1 MADAFNCFGSW
12 LLGSWLQPDRDV
24 TVCLCDFGAEKAE
37 SPDPFFDVLRFDW
50 PKTQRHVGLIH
61 SLDILFSG

>member
-12 LLGSWLQPDRDV
+12 LSGSWLQPDRDV

-37 SPDPFFDVLRFDW
+37 SPDPFF
-50 PKTQRHVGLIH
+50 
-61 SLDILFSG
+61 

>member
-37 SPDPFFDVLRFDW
+37 STDPFFDVLGAIGQSKRSATSD
-50 PKTQRHVGLIH
+50 
-61 SLDILFSG
+61 